1 MSDSVLGIIQ
11 SIGANNIQVKR
22 QKEYNNNNNNN
33 NNNKNNS
40 RSNNNTISF
49 NLLQMAK
56 VLNPEVLCI
65 IMCYCHKLPMFILG
79 VEREIL
85 RKFQIIRNE
94 G

>member
-22 QKEYNNNNNNN
+22 QKEYNNNNNN
-33 NNNKNNS
+33 S

-56 VLNPEVLCI
+56 VLSPEVLCI
-65 IMCYCHKLPMFILG
+65 IMCHCHKLPMFILG